1 MDQHWSDAHNFDG
14 DGDGMAKTTTAGEM
28 WTTIWV
34 DTADNGVNAAGTGN
48 RRVTVY
54 AELS

>member
-1 MDQHWSDAHNFDG
+1 
-14 DGDGMAKTTTAGEM
+14 MAKTTTAGEM

-34 DTADNGVNAAGTGN
+34 DTAGNGVNAAGTSN